1 MNKALISFGGSTVAV
16 THDGT
21 AAARVLDFLFGDVPA
36 AAGEP
41 HLAFHLEPSETGDNW
56 QLDQGDT

>member
-16 THDGT
+16 TYEGA

-36 AAGEP
+36 AVGEP
-41 HLAFHLEPSETGDNW
+41 HLVFHLAQIGVGDNW